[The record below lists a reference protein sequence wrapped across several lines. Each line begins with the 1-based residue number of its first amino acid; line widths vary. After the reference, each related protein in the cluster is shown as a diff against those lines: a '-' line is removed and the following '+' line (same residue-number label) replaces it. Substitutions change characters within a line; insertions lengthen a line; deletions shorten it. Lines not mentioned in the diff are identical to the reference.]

1 MYIHFLLVLCSVT
14 FVSCHTN
21 RSYSKSSVNIN
32 NIFLIDSRCKRQV
45 TDTQDS
51 TSGTVRCGDKFIH
64 YQYGKYCDQVPT
76 TQEEEFKNA
85 FRGNYHAKFFEK
97 IHIDSKLYMFFMDS
111 VQVDKIMEIQQ
122 PDNSLLFSC
131 TTCNKV
137 VRLSFRKR
145 IYFYPFYSD
154 FKEDKNY
161 TITTD
166 TIDGFYRKMYLSNSD
181 TLPSGLQLSPIFKST
196 NRKTLC
202 LTSESKTGDT
212 ELMNLFKS
220 VRMIR

>member
-21 RSYSKSSVNIN
+21 RSYSKSSVNIK
-32 NIFLIDSRCKRQV
+32 NIFFIDSRCKLQV

-76 TQEEEFKNA
+76 SQEEEFKNA

-111 VQVDKIMEIQQ
+111 VQVDKIFAIQQ
-122 PDNSLLFSC
+122 PDNSLLFPC
-131 TTCNKV
+131 TACNKV
-137 VRLSFRKR
+137 ARLFFRKR

-154 FKEDKNY
+154 FEEHKNY
-161 TITTD
+161 TITSD
-166 TIDGFYRKMYLSNSD
+166 TIDGFYRKMYISHSD
-181 TLPSGLQLSPIFKST
+181 TFPSGLQLLPVLKSG

-202 LTSESKTGDT
+202 LTTESHRGDI